1 MSILLHVP
9 SRVKRL
15 VAKPKHA
22 EPKTS
27 SILLVSLSI
36 FIGIIILMYS
46 GLLYTETMMKQFSVC
61 RDKIIGYEQSGMY
74 SSPEDLKVALSYCD
88 IG

>member
-1 MSILLHVP
+1 MSILLHLP
-9 SRVKRL
+9 SPVKKL

-27 SILLVSLSI
+27 SILLVSFSI
-36 FIGIIILMYS
+36 FIAIIILMYS
-46 GLLYTETMMKQFSVC
+46 GLMYTDTMMKQYSAC

-74 SSPEDLKVALSYCD
+74 SSPEDFKVVLSYCD
-88 IG
+88 VS